1 MFEPKEKNKL
11 KAIPRD
17 KAVEELEK
25 WFEAKKISG
34 NKRKTNED
42 IEEELVD
49 AIEDGYLVLNDDH
62 TWTQKL
68 KFPIDNANVSE
79 LRHAF
84 RINIGVLNAKLR
96 GVKIDDIAKRVQS
109 YVCVLTDQPNAVVGS
124 LDTVDYSIASSIA
137 TYFF

>member
-1 MFEPKEKNKL
+1 MLSTKEKQFN

-25 WFEAKKISG
+25 WLEAKKISG
-34 NKRKTNED
+34 NKRRSNED
-42 IEEELVD
+42 MEEELVD
-49 AIEDGYLVLNDDH
+49 AIEDGYLILNDDN

-79 LRHAF
+79 LKHAF
-84 RINIGVLNAKLR
+84 RINIGVLNTKLR
-96 GVKIDDIAKRVQS
+96 GTKIDDIAKRVQI
-109 YVCVLTDQPNAVVGS
+109 YVSVLTDQPNAIIGS
-124 LDTVDYSIASSIA
+124 LDTVDYSIASTIA